1 MNKKEK
7 YFLEFYNESL
17 KIRFFENKLLGLF
30 SKGLIKGTTHTCVG
44 QENNAVGVC
53 AALDKND
60 IVLSNH
66 RCHGHFLS
74 HTKNYDGLLNEI
86 LGKKT
91 GVCGGIGGSQH
102 LFYKKTFY
110 SNGILGGNL
119 PMAVGLAQ
127 GKKIKKDK
135 NIVCV
140 FLGDGAF
147 GEGVLY
153 ECLNII
159 SKYELPVFLVIEENG
174 IAQTTKTIDTISGSI
189 KQKCQSFNIDVKTL
203 NYEDAYKI
211 YDVSSKLIKKV
222 KRNKPQVLILKST
235 RLGPH
240 SKGDDTRSAKEI
252 SNLKSKD
259 PILKLSRKIKT
270 KDREKLKKN
279 ALKFIDDLFKKCLKE
294 DSKDNVEN
302 SKIENN
308 DSIKRLHKR
317 DDFLKDFKGKRFGEL
332 INHYFNKI
340 AEQNKKIIFLGED
353 ITDPYGGAFKITK
366 NIKNKFPKQ
375 IIATP
380 ISEASIVGLS
390 GGLAIEGFKPIVE
403 IMFGDFL
410 SLAFDQILNN
420 LSKFHYMYGK
430 GINTPLVIRTP
441 MGGGRGYGPTHSQS
455 IEKHFFGITGLNIF
469 PVNPFFPIN
478 VIYDNAFSSNLP
490 SLVIEN
496 KLQYNFILGDVN
508 KTYLNNFKIKN
519 YEDNFISTFSISE
532 FNNDEVTLVCY
543 GGTTEIALQAS
554 YELFLEKE
562 ISCRIIVFSKL
573 NEINEE
579 ILKSLMADSGPIL
592 TIEESNKFFGFG
604 SEIGTI
610 LKEDKRF
617 HLRKF
622 KRLASRD
629 SIIPASI
636 SLEKDALIS
645 SQKIKDNINE
655 ILNA

>member
-1 MNKKEK
+1 MSKKEK
-7 YFLEFYNESL
+7 YFLKFYNESL
-17 KIRFFENKLLGLF
+17 KIRFFENKLLDLF
-30 SKGLIKGTTHTCVG
+30 SKGFIKGTTHTCVG

-91 GVCGGIGGSQH
+91 GVCGGVGGSQH
-102 LFYKKTFY
+102 LSYKKTFY

-189 KQKCQSFNIDVKTL
+189 EQKCKSFDIDVKTL

-211 YDVSSKLIKKV
+211 YDLSSKLIKKV
-222 KRNKPQVLILKST
+222 KRNKPQILILKST

-240 SKGDDTRSAKEI
+240 SKGDDTRSDKEI
-252 SNLKSKD
+252 SYLKSKD
-259 PILKLSRKIKT
+259 PILKLSKKIKT
-270 KDREKLKKN
+270 QDREKFKKD
-279 ALKFIDDLFKKCLKE
+279 ALNFINNLFEKCLKE
-294 DSKDNVEN
+294 DKKPNVEN
-302 SKIENN
+302 SKIDNSHN
-308 DSIKRLHKR
+308 IKKILKR
-317 DDFLKDFKGKRFGEL
+317 DDFSNDFKGKRFGEL
-332 INHYFNKI
+332 INHYFIKI
-340 AEQNKKIIFLGED
+340 AKQNKKVIFLGED

-430 GINTPLVIRTP
+430 EINTPLVIRTP

-469 PVNPFFPIN
+469 PLNPFFPIN
-478 VIYDNAFSSNLP
+478 VIYEKAFKSNLP
-490 SLVIEN
+490 SLIIEN
-496 KLQYNFILGDVN
+496 KLQYNFILDDIK
-508 KTYLNNFKIKN
+508 KTYINNFKFKN
-519 YEDNFISTFSISE
+519 YENNFISVFSISE
-532 FNNDEVTLVCY
+532 FKNDDVTLVCY
-543 GGTTEIALQAS
+543 GGTTEIAIKAS

-562 ISCRIIVFSKL
+562 ISCRVIVFSKL
-573 NEINEE
+573 NEINDK
-579 ILKSLMADSGPIL
+579 IFKSLIADSGPIL
-592 TIEESNKFFGFG
+592 SIEESNKFFGFG

-610 LKEDKRF
+610 LKEDEKF
-617 HLRKF
+617 NLRKF
-622 KRLASRD
+622 RRLASKD
-629 SIIPASI
+629 HVIPASI
-636 SLEKDALIS
+636 SLEKDTLIS

-655 ILNA
+655 ILNV

>member
-7 YFLEFYNESL
+7 YFLKFYNESL
-17 KIRFFENKLLGLF
+17 KIRFFENKLLDLF
-30 SKGLIKGTTHTCVG
+30 SKGFIKGTTHTCVG

-91 GVCGGIGGSQH
+91 GVCGGVGGSQH
-102 LFYKKTFY
+102 LSYKKTFY

-189 KQKCQSFNIDVKTL
+189 EQKCKSFDIDVKTL

-211 YDVSSKLIKKV
+211 YDLSSKLIKKV
-222 KRNKPQVLILKST
+222 KRNKPQILILKST

-240 SKGDDTRSAKEI
+240 SKGDDTRSDKEI
-252 SNLKSKD
+252 SYLKSKD
-259 PILKLSRKIKT
+259 PILKLSKKIKT
-270 KDREKLKKN
+270 QDREKFKKD
-279 ALKFIDDLFKKCLKE
+279 ASTFINNLFEKCLKE
-294 DSKDNVEN
+294 DRKHNLEN
-302 SKIENN
+302 SKIDNSHN
-308 DSIKRLHKR
+308 IKEVLKR
-317 DDFLKDFKGKRFGEL
+317 DDFFNDFKGKRFGEL
-332 INHYFNKI
+332 INHYFIKI
-340 AEQNKKIIFLGED
+340 AKQNKKVIFLGED

-430 GINTPLVIRTP
+430 EINTPLVIRTP

-469 PVNPFFPIN
+469 PLNPFFPIN
-478 VIYDNAFSSNLP
+478 VIYEKAFKSNLP
-490 SLVIEN
+490 SLIIEN
-496 KLQYNFILGDVN
+496 KLQYNFILDDIK
-508 KTYLNNFKIKN
+508 KTYLNNFKFKN
-519 YEDNFISTFSISE
+519 YEDNFISVFSISE
-532 FNNDEVTLVCY
+532 FKNDEVTLVCY
-543 GGTTEIALQAS
+543 GGTTEIAIKAS

-562 ISCRIIVFSKL
+562 ISCRVIVFSKL
-573 NEINEE
+573 NEINDK
-579 ILKSLMADSGPIL
+579 IFKRLIADSGPIL
-592 TIEESNKFFGFG
+592 SIEESNKFFGFG

-610 LKEDKRF
+610 LKEDEKF
-617 HLRKF
+617 NLRKF
-622 KRLASRD
+622 RRLASKD
-629 SIIPASI
+629 HVIPASI
-636 SLEKDALIS
+636 SLEKDTLIS

-655 ILNA
+655 ILNV